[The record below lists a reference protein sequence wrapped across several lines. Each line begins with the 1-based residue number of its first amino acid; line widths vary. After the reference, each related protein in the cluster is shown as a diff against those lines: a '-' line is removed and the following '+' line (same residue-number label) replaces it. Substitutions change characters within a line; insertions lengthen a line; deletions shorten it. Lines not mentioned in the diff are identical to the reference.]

1 MKYNVFD
8 YKSMRAKKYYDA
20 IKTNKSFMKASLKQ
34 KYKIFSNVLKYFS
47 IASKKPL
54 IIPNK
59 PVTLQIEPTS
69 LCNLHCDFCIRY
81 AGNVPI
87 GTMSFEN
94 FKKILDKLDSLY
106 KIGLSG
112 EGELFLTPEI
122 FDMIKYANKKGMLVH
137 INTNGTLLTKDVI
150 DKLCKLEIGEIGIS
164 VDSTDKKKYEKMR
177 KGGNFNQLLI
187 NIKNLTDALKENKRD
202 TNVTMCAIIF
212 KKNIDELPKF
222 VELARKLGVD
232 KVAFQTL
239 QTKEDYLQSYGKE
252 VKSQII
258 TGSIKELTEK
268 MKETRE
274 LAEKYSITI
283 IFDEE
288 ESPGCVWPW
297 RGIYVTWE
305 GEVTPCCKVVE
316 IKKTGSLGNILKQD
330 FWEVWN
336 GEKYQAL
343 RKDLRERKTPFVCAG
358 CNRV

>member
-1 MKYNVFD
+1 MKYNVFN
-8 YKSMRAKKYYDA
+8 YKSMRLKKYYDA
-20 IKTNKSFMKASLKQ
+20 VKTNKSFMKAPLKQ
-34 KYKIFSNVLKYFS
+34 KAKIIANVLRYFA

-54 IIPNK
+54 VIRNK
-59 PVTLQIEPTS
+59 PVTLQLEPTS

-106 KIGLSG
+106 KIGISG
-112 EGELFLTPEI
+112 QGELFLTPGI

-137 INTNGTLLTKDVI
+137 INSNGTLLTKEVI
-150 DKLCKLEIGEIGIS
+150 ENLCKLEIGEIGIS

-177 KGGNFNQLLI
+177 KGANFDKLME
-187 NIKNLTDALKENKRD
+187 NIKNLTDALKKNKRD
-202 TNVTMCAIIF
+202 TKVTMCVIIF
-212 KKNIDELPKF
+212 KKNIDELPEF
-222 VELARKLGVD
+222 IELAKKVGID

-239 QTKEDYLQSYGKE
+239 QTKEDYMKSYDKE
-252 VKSQII
+252 VKKQVI
-258 TGSIKELTEK
+258 TGHIKELVEK
-268 MKETRE
+268 MKEARE
-274 LAEKYSITI
+274 LAEKYGIMI

-297 RGIYVTWE
+297 RGIYVTWN

-336 GEKYQAL
+336 GEKYQEL
-343 RKDLRERKTPFVCAG
+343 RKLLRERKTPLVCAG